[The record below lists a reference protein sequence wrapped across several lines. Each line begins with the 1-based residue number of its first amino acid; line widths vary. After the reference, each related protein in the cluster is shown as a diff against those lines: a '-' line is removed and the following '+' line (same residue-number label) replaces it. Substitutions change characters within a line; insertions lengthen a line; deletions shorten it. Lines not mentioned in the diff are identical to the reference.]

1 MIEATDTAAEDV
13 DNVFDSDGP
22 AKPERS
28 KAVADGGAT
37 EAERDSATGG
47 SATSDHETYMFGKYH
62 VFLD

>member
-1 MIEATDTAAEDV
+1 VVEAIDNAAEDV
-13 DNVFDSDGP
+13 EDVFDSDGP

-28 KAVADGGAT
+28 KAAVDGGAS
-37 EAERDSATGG
+37 EAERDSAAGG